1 MTQEETKLDK
11 WYTASRDRVFKA
23 VFVNEE
29 DKELFECILKETLKE
44 TISITKFHI
53 T

>member
-23 VFVNEE
+23 VSKKNMDLNLIAEITNLPVEE
-29 DKELFECILKETLKE
+29 IKTLK
-44 TISITKFHI
+44 
-53 T
+53 